1 MYVGQSKN
9 ILGRMNNYLNH
20 SYLKER
26 KNKQPF
32 PNALLKHGTDNFTLI
47 ILEYVPIDLLN
58 VREIFWIALLQP
70 YYNILKGGRQK
81 EKEYFHTEETKKR
94 LRAISKG
101 KVLSSR
107 TKTLISISTSGS
119 RNPFFGLT
127 HTKEALNRMSLANSA
142 GNIFIYNE
150 FKELLFSVSS
160 VKLLAR
166 LIDSTSLTISKSI
179 KDASLFR
186 GG

>member
-1 MYVGQSKN
+1 
-9 ILGRMNNYLNH
+9 
-20 SYLKER
+20 
-26 KNKQPF
+26 
-32 PNALLKHGTDNFTLI
+32 
-47 ILEYVPIDLLN
+47 
-58 VREIFWIALLQP
+58 
-70 YYNILKGGRQK
+70 
-81 EKEYFHTEETKKR
+81 
-94 LRAISKG
+94 
-101 KVLSSR
+101 
-107 TKTLISISTSGS
+107 
-119 RNPFFGLT
+119 
-127 HTKEALNRMSLANSA
+127 MSLANSA